1 MENLPYVPVGEF
13 NSDSAWRKDR
23 LEYTSTAPYVL
34 FWNMVRK

>member
-1 MENLPYVPVGEF
+1 VGEF
-13 NSDSAWRKDR
+13 NSNSAWRKDR